1 MSYADEILNDT
12 YRVTVRVEC
21 RDCEGSMAFL
31 RSLRTIDLMDS
42 VYRQYGY
49 GFVQLETPVDLVGQ
63 IENSAAENS
72 LKFEWING

>member
-21 RDCEGSMAFL
+21 RDCEGSHAFL
-31 RSLRTIDLMDS
+31 RTLRALDTLDA

-49 GFVQLETPVDLVGQ
+49 GFVQLETPVDLVDQ
-63 IENSAAENS
+63 IETAAIENS
-72 LKFEWING
+72 LKFEWISD